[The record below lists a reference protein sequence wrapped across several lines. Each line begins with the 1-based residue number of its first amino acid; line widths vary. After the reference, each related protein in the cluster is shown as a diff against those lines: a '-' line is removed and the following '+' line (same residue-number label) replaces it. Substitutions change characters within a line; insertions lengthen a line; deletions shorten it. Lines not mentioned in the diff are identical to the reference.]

1 MITIFQILL
10 IVIVLAYISQILF
23 LLYGTRKIKYP
34 RLLDYEPV
42 VSIIIAARNE
52 VINLPICLESLLKL
66 DYPPEKLEIIL
77 VNDHSKDRT
86 LDIMFAYAQKYPHL
100 QVYSVD
106 QFSSNLS
113 GKANA
118 VAFGI
123 SKSHGEII
131 ILTDADCQV
140 PAAWVREY
148 VSYFDQDI
156 GLVAGITLLD
166 SLEEKGKLSGKIQ
179 SLDWLYLLS
188 IGISSARN
196 RIPLSCVGNN
206 VAFRRRVYDQI
217 GGFTQLGFSITEDF
231 ALLNAIIKLSNWKV
245 RFSFSRK
252 LLVLSQPIYQIREL
266 FHQRKR
272 WASGSQ
278 FVRFFGKLLILI
290 GGLAHIFLP
299 LAFFDSNLVLPGLG
313 GILTILVFD
322 FLFLW
327 RTTHLLGRKDL
338 LKFFP
343 FFEVYFFLY
352 TTFFAFALLFS
363 RKVQWKGVI
372 YDLKKRKISKSD
384 ENSSSIV
391 KN

>member
-1 MITIFQILL
+1 MVTFFQILL
-10 IVIVLAYISQILF
+10 IFLVIAYISQILF

-34 RLLDYEPV
+34 RQLNYEPV

-52 VINLPICLESLLKL
+52 ILHLPTCLDSLLKL
-66 DYPPEKLEIIL
+66 DYPPDKLEIIL
-77 VNDHSKDRT
+77 VNDHSRDNT
-86 LDIMFAYAQKYPHL
+86 LEIMQTYAQQHSIFK
-100 QVYSVD
+100 VYSVD
-106 QFSSNLS
+106 QFSSRLS

-140 PAAWVREY
+140 PAKWVREY
-148 VSYFDQDI
+148 VSYFGQDI

-166 SLEEKGKLSGKIQ
+166 SRAERGKISGKIQ

-206 VAFRRRVYDQI
+206 VAFRRIVYDQI

-278 FVRFFGKLLILI
+278 FVRFFGKVLILI

-299 LAFFDSNLVLPGLG
+299 LSLFNSNLSIF
-313 GILTILVFD
+313 GISGIFTILIFD
-322 FLFLW
+322 FFFLW

-343 FFEVYFFLY
+343 LFEIYFFLY
-352 TTFFAFALLFS
+352 TTFFAFALLLS
-363 RKVQWKGVI
+363 RKVQWKGIV

-384 ENSSSIV
+384 TNPSSTV

>member
-1 MITIFQILL
+1 MVTLLQIMLILL
-10 IVIVLAYISQILF
+10 VFAYISQILY

-34 RLLDYEPV
+34 RQFNFEPV
-42 VSIIIAARNE
+42 VSIIVAARNE
-52 VINLPICLESLLKL
+52 ILNLPICLDSLLKL

-77 VNDHSKDRT
+77 VNDHSIDST
-86 LDIMFAYAQKYPHL
+86 LDIMNAYARQNSIFR
-100 QVYSVD
+100 VYSVD
-106 QFSSNLS
+106 QVSSKLS

-123 SKSHGEII
+123 SKSRGEII

-140 PAAWVREY
+140 PAEWVREY

-166 SLEEKGKLSGKIQ
+166 SRKEKGKISGKIQ

-206 VAFRRRVYDQI
+206 VAFRRNVYDQI

-299 LAFFDSNLVLPGLG
+299 LSLFDSNLVLPGLA
-313 GILTILVFD
+313 GILTIVLFD

-327 RTTHLLGRKDL
+327 RTTHLLNRKDL
-338 LKFFP
+338 LKFFLL
-343 FFEVYFFLY
+343 FEVYFFIY
-352 TTFFAFALLFS
+352 TTFFAFALLLS
-363 RKVQWKGVI
+363 RKVQWKGII
-372 YDLKKRKISKSD
+372 YDLKKRKMNKSD
-384 ENSSSIV
+384 VNSSWII